1 MLPGEIKPFVQ
12 NYKINLYDYHEHK
25 DFSHFKT
32 ENRMLLELL
41 SLSDNKEKVKKIME
55 QKEYNFCEDREVA
68 KAIFGILGIEGSVK
82 KYYDKKQGGYDMCKG
97 MREWAE
103 ELREEGMEK
112 GIEQGIEEGFKQGIE
127 KGMEQGIEEGLKQG
141 MEKGMEQG
149 MEKGI
154 EKGFTS
160 SIKALLE
167 KGYMKKEISNLLD
180 LDMEYVTRLMEGIVV
195 KKVN

>member
-1 MLPGEIKPFVQ
+1 
-12 NYKINLYDYHEHK
+12 
-25 DFSHFKT
+25 
-32 ENRMLLELL
+32 
-41 SLSDNKEKVKKIME
+41 
-55 QKEYNFCEDREVA
+55 
-68 KAIFGILGIEGSVK
+68 
-82 KYYDKKQGGYDMCKG
+82 
-97 MREWAE
+97 
-103 ELREEGMEK
+103 
-112 GIEQGIEEGFKQGIE
+112 
-127 KGMEQGIEEGLKQG
+127 
-141 MEKGMEQG
+141 